1 MVASTNARRASALMS
16 GSHSIESES
25 VKKTIKINRKIDLA
39 EHIDHKKWP
48 TKYKLSVTSYEID
61 IVSEDSDYND
71 EFFSD
76 AADMIRDSIHEALEA
91 EYEKI
96 EEWVAAHSISGE
108 KITFRG
114 EGQLQGLMGST
125 FDETT
130 MNQWFRQLSGDGDGA
145 TIEMPKGLTFK
156 SAEP

>member
-1 MVASTNARRASALMS
+1 M
-16 GSHSIESES
+16 
-25 VKKTIKINRKIDLA
+25 KKTIKINRKIDLTD
-39 EHIDHKKWP
+39 HIDPKKWP
-48 TKYKLSVTSYEID
+48 TKYKLSVTGYEIE

-108 KITFRG
+108 RITYHG
-114 EGQLQGLMGST
+114 ELIGQKATST
-125 FDETT
+125 TNE
-130 MNQWFRQLSGDGDGA
+130 WYRQLAGLRDGDA
-145 TIEMPKGLTFK
+145 IQVPKGLVSK
-156 SAEP
+156 NAEP

>member
-1 MVASTNARRASALMS
+1 MS

-25 VKKTIKINRKIDLA
+25 VKRTIKINRMINLS

-48 TKYKLSVTSYEID
+48 ERYKLSVTGYEIQ

-71 EFFSD
+71 EFFSN
-76 AADMIRDSIHEALEA
+76 AADLIRDSIHEALEA

-108 KITFRG
+108 SVTYHGDGPMQGLSGITFD
-114 EGQLQGLMGST
+114 QTST
-125 FDETT
+125 
-130 MNQWFRQLSGDGDGA
+130 NQWRRPLSGLEDGGS
-145 TIEMPKGLTFK
+145 IPVPKGLTFK
-156 SAEP
+156 NAEP

>member
-1 MVASTNARRASALMS
+1 MS

-25 VKKTIKINRKIDLA
+25 VKKTIKINRKIDLS
-39 EHIDHKKWP
+39 EHIDPKKWP
-48 TKYKLSVTSYEID
+48 TKYKLSVTGYEIE

-108 KITFRG
+108 SVTYHG
-114 EGQLQGLMGST
+114 DGQLQGLAGST
-125 FDETT
+125 FDQTSTNE
-130 MNQWFRQLSGDGDGA
+130 WFRQLAGLRDGDA
-145 TIEMPKGLTFK
+145 IQTPKGLTFK
-156 SAEP
+156 NAEP